1 LIAIAVAVHQY
12 VRTTGGR
19 RRWDWVRL
27 NAPVFGD
34 LSRKLAMSRF
44 SRTLGTLVEGGLAL
58 MPALDIV
65 KRIVQNVILEDAVDE
80 ARKGVRRGQ
89 DLATP
94 LRESG
99 LFPPMLVHM
108 VALGERSG
116 QLEKMLLRV
125 ADAYEEEVQTKVNT
139 LMTLLEPVIIIVMGV
154 FVAFLVLAILLPVF
168 DISQGL
174 G

>member
-1 LIAIAVAVHQY
+1 
-12 VRTTGGR
+12 
-19 RRWDWVRL
+19 
-27 NAPVFGD
+27 
-34 LSRKLAMSRF
+34 
-44 SRTLGTLVEGGLAL
+44 

-80 ARKGVRRGQ
+80 ARKAVRRGQ

-99 LFPPMLVHM
+99 LFPPILVHM

-116 QLEKMLLRV
+116 QLEKMLMRV
-125 ADAYEEEVQTKVNT
+125 ADASEEDAQNKVDT
-139 LMTLLEPVIIIVMGV
+139 LMALLEPTIIVVMAV
-154 FVAFLVLAILLPVF
+154 FVAFLVLALLLPIL
-168 DISQGL
+168 DMSQGL